1 MILRARAVLPIMR
14 PPVSNG
20 AVVVSSNHIKAIGRW
35 PELRSS
41 FPGQVVDL
49 GETILMPGLIN
60 AHCHLDYTHMA
71 GQFPPPKRFT
81 DWLKLITSTKAGW
94 NASEYNASW
103 LSGARMLLNNGTTT
117 VGDVEAIPQLLPA
130 VWDSVPLRVFSFLEM
145 IGITARRPPQAVLSE
160 TLQKMR
166 LLDHD
171 RCVVGLSPHAPY
183 STVPQLLKGAAE
195 AAQDNNWLLCMHL
208 AESQT
213 EFAMFKE
220 AKGEMFDWLRRSGR
234 DMSDCGQGSPVM
246 HLERCGF
253 LKENLLAIHANYLA
267 RGDASL
273 LARHRVS
280 VCHCPRSHAYFRHDP
295 FPLQRLL
302 RAGVNVCLGTDS
314 LASVLKHRRQTIE
327 LDMFAEMRQLA
338 QDFPSLSSKVI
349 LGMATVNS
357 ARALG
362 LRGRVGQLSKGAF
375 ADLIA
380 LPWAGEPRHLTD
392 AVLEHRGPVSAS
404 LINGKWA
411 IPPK

>member
-1 MILRARAVLPIMR
+1 MILRARAVVPIIR
-14 PPVSNG
+14 PPVLDG
-20 AVVVSSNHIKAIGRW
+20 AVVVSGNRITAIGRW
-35 PELRSS
+35 RELRSGFS
-41 FPGQVVDL
+41 GQVIDL

-71 GQFPPPKRFT
+71 GQLPPPKRFT

-94 NASEYNASW
+94 NATEYTASW
-103 LSGARMLLNNGTTT
+103 LSGTRMLIHNGTTT
-117 VGDVEAIPQLLPA
+117 VGDVEAVPQLLPA

-145 IGITARRPPQAVLSE
+145 IGITARRPPRAVLSE
-160 TLQKMR
+160 TLQKIQS
-166 LLDHD
+166 LDHD

-183 STVPQLLKGAAE
+183 STVPQLLQGAAQ
-195 AAQDNNWLLCMHL
+195 AAQQNSWLLCVHV

-234 DMSDCGQGSPVM
+234 DMSDCGSVSPVM
-246 HLERCGF
+246 QLERCG
-253 LKENLLAIHANYLA
+253 LLMENLLAVHANYLA

-273 LARHRVS
+273 LARRRVN
-280 VCHCPRSHAYFRHDP
+280 VIHCPRSHAYFRHDP
-295 FPLQRLL
+295 FPLERLL
-302 RAGVNVCLGTDS
+302 QVGVNVCLGTDS
-314 LASVLKHRRQTIE
+314 LASVLQRPRQTIE

-338 QDFPSLSSKVI
+338 HDFPFLSTKAI
-349 LGMATVNS
+349 LGMATING

-362 LRGRVGQLSKGAF
+362 QRGRLGQLSNGAC

-380 LPWAGEPRHLTD
+380 LPLAGKPKRLTE
-392 AVLEHRGPVSAS
+392 AVLEHRGAVSAS
-404 LINGKWA
+404 MINGKWA